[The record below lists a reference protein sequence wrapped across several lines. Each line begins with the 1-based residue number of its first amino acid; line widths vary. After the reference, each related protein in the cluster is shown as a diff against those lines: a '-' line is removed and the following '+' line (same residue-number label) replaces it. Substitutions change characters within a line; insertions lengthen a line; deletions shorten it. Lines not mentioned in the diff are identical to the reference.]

1 MSRGH
6 GCVLHGHRCNDV
18 VVIVV
23 IVVVVNDG
31 GSVVVRLRSGV
42 GRRLYEGIVECVKI
56 INKIIVNRE
65 RQNDR
70 GGSRRL
76 VFMVRMDVAAV
87 KWSRKICCYRNFY
100 CRLSTVQHFYRN
112 KGLVE
117 PCWVCKLPTGVPLR
131 MRG

>member
-6 GCVLHGHRCNDV
+6 GCVLRGHRCNDV

-23 IVVVVNDG
+23 VVVKDG
-31 GSVVVRLRSGV
+31 GSVVVRLRSSV

-56 INKIIVNRE
+56 VNKIIVNRE

-100 CRLSTVQHFYRN
+100 CRLSTMQRFNRN
-112 KGLVE
+112 KGLVD
-117 PCWVCKLPTGVPLR
+117 PGWVRKPPTDVPLR